1 MAKRAKARTL
11 LVAESES
18 MLGVVDRVEELSRTD
33 QPVLIEGEPGTGRE
47 LAARLIHL
55 ASRRRNHALV
65 PVSAGAAPKKIFVD
79 GIEGDDPSAF
89 READGGSLL
98 VKNLSDL
105 TRTSQRKLQRF
116 LKAQAESRPVDFD
129 VRILATCDPDLE
141 PAVEAEMFH
150 RLLFERVAA
159 NRIVIPPLR
168 ERIPDI
174 PPLASK
180 MVAEYGRALGKKK
193 LTMSTRAFDRMVI
206 YPWPGNVAELKQI
219 CRRLVFRAKG
229 NRIEAGDVDS
239 LLPPIAERVPLEQM
253 SFEEMVKSQVS
264 AFLRR
269 VDGYGV
275 VNVWDDVM
283 GRVERP
289 LLELMMEHTGG
300 NQVKAAEILGMG
312 RNTLRRKLTDHGIL
326 ESRAPK
332 RTRSSVKRQVTR
344 AARRGTQKK
353 T

>member
-1 MAKRAKARTL
+1 MGKRRARARTL
-11 LVAESES
+11 LVAESET
-18 MLGVVDRVEELSRTD
+18 MRGVVDRVEGLSETD
-33 QPVLIEGEPGTGRE
+33 RPVLIEGEPGTGRE
-47 LAARLIHL
+47 LVARLIHL
-55 ASRRRNHALV
+55 AGPRRNHALV

-79 GIEGDDPSAF
+79 EIEGDDPSAF
-89 READGGSLL
+89 RQADGGTLL

-105 TRTSQRKLQRF
+105 TRTSQRKLRRF
-116 LKAQAESRPVDFD
+116 LKAQSEGKQLDFD
-129 VRILATCDPDLE
+129 VRIVATCDPDLE

-150 RLLFERVAA
+150 RLLFETLAA

-174 PPLASK
+174 APLASK

-193 LTMSTRAFDRMVI
+193 LKISTRAFDRMVV

-229 NRIEAGDVDS
+229 GRIEAGDVDS

-269 VDGYGV
+269 VDGYDV
-275 VNVWDDVM
+275 INVWDDVM

-326 ESRAPK
+326 GKNAPK
-332 RTRSSVKRQVTR
+332 RTRSSVTRPVAR
-344 AARRGTQKK
+344 AAKRGTKK
-353 T
+353 G